1 MSLPTALNPSAT
13 TTLLHA
19 SIQDRV
25 IGVLVGSALGDTIGL
40 YTEFLSAATSLST
53 YPSRTF
59 TLLPTPTPMKLDL
72 HRASKEA
79 GHWTDDTDHALLLL
93 LAFLHT
99 AKSLSPNDPP
109 FPTQAALA
117 ARLRHWVSSGL
128 RTLDTMPLG
137 LGRLVGTVV
146 ATTGF
151 DAEPARVA
159 REYWERTGRAIAP
172 NGSLMRTH
180 PLGLMC
186 LWQTE
191 EVAFQLAADMSR
203 VTHADP
209 RCVVACVVGT
219 GLVRALVRGEVGDE
233 SDVDAVL
240 SRGKGWFLRGEG
252 GELDEEEFQKYAAA
266 GSLEEL
272 KLDEAVAIGYVYKAL
287 GAGVVLLRMAMRRM
301 TEAGG
306 GWLERDRLFEELVT
320 ELIMCGGD
328 ADTNA
333 CFAGALLGA
342 YLGYGALPAHWKH
355 GMKHEAWFLSKAEAL
370 CQVLGLKGG
379 QYDGHEDK
387 DTHLDGGRE
396 PITQNEME
404 CRWMLL
410 QQAVGLKM
418 KEAAD
423 EENASASKRKSG
435 WSVSLPWK
443 DKDKIK
449 R

>member
-1 MSLPTALNPSAT
+1 LSPSAT
-13 TTLLHA
+13 TALLHA

-25 IGVLVGSALGDTIGL
+25 VGTLVGSALGDTIGL

-59 TLLPTPTPMKLDL
+59 TLLPTPTPMKIDL

-99 AKSLSPNDPP
+99 AKSSSPKAPHPP
-109 FPTQAALA
+109 FPTQTALA
-117 ARLRHWVSSGL
+117 VRLRGWVSSGL
-128 RTLDTMPLG
+128 RPLDTMPLG

-146 ATTGF
+146 ATAGF
-151 DAEPARVA
+151 DTEPARVA
-159 REYWERTGRAIAP
+159 REHWERKGRAIAP

-180 PLGLMC
+180 PLGLIC
-186 LWQTE
+186 LWWTE

-219 GLVRALVRGEVGDE
+219 GLVRALVRGEVGGE

-240 SRGKGWFLRGEG
+240 RMGKEWFLRGEES
-252 GELDEEEFQKYAAA
+252 ELDEEEFQKYAAA
-266 GSLEEL
+266 ESLEEL
-272 KLDEAVAIGYVYKAL
+272 KLDDAVAIGYVYKAL
-287 GAGVVLLRMAMRRM
+287 GAGLVLLRMAMRRM
-301 TEAGG
+301 AKAEGS
-306 GWLERDRLFEELVT
+306 WLERDRLFEELIT

-342 YLGYGALPAHWKH
+342 YLGYGALPDHWKH
-355 GMKHEAWFLSKAEAL
+355 GMKHEAWFFSKAEAL
-370 CQVLGLKGG
+370 SQVLGLKDG
-379 QYDGHEDK
+379 QYDGQEDK

-404 CRWMLL
+404 GRWMLL

-423 EENASASKRKSG
+423 DKDAKASKGKSG
-435 WSVSLPWK
+435 WS
-443 DKDKIK
+443 
-449 R
+449 